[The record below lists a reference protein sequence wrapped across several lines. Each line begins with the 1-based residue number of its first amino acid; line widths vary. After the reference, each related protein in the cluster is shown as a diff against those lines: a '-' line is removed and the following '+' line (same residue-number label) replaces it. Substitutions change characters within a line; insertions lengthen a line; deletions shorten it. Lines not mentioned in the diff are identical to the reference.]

1 MAEIDDLL
9 VSIDR
14 FLSDTG
20 MGPAAFGM
28 RAANNPHLVAR
39 LRDGRDIGMATWAR
53 IRAFMADYRRSMSK
67 EAAAE

>member
-9 VSIDR
+9 GSIDR

-20 MGPAAFGM
+20 MGPTTFGVK
-28 RAANNPHLVAR
+28 AANNPHLVAR

-53 IRAFMADYRRSMSK
+53 IRSFMAEYRQSMSK
-67 EAAAE
+67 EAAE

>member
-9 VSIDR
+9 ESIDL
-14 FLSDTG
+14 FLGETG
-20 MGPAAFGM
+20 MGPAAFGLK
-28 RAANNPHLVAR
+28 AANNPHLVAR

-53 IRAFMADYRRSMSK
+53 VRDFMTDYRRAMSK